1 MLLSCRYAGLFSS
14 RQVKCRV
21 ITPVDLGR
29 TGDEPV
35 YSPVCLNGRRHQSAD
50 RKRYRVSTTGRKGL
64 LKQCCCPPY
73 RYACRLNRAYAGR
86 GEGPTQHL
94 FVQDFSTPKVNR
106 RLRILGRMFTP
117 RSFCSWSLI
126 CAMMHDVS
134 CRNSNRKQALKEAGL
149 RDAVANSETGLRDAV
164 SNLRNW
170 PKRRSLKL
178 SETTRDTVS
187 NSQKPQ
193 DVTQ

>member
-106 RLRILGRMFTP
+106 RLRIHGRMFTP

-126 CAMMHDVS
+126 CALMHDVS
-134 CRNSNRKQALKEAGL
+134 CRNSNRKQTLK
-149 RDAVANSETGLRDAV
+149 ETGLRDA
-164 SNLRNW
+164 
-170 PKRRSLKL
+170 
-178 SETTRDTVS
+178 VS

-193 DVTQ
+193 DVTSLNDRHASETTMTGTPQKEF